1 MSATSGSLSW
11 EDMAAA
17 DEELRLREQAA
28 LAAGLPPEALRAL
41 AAERDKLAAERDAL
55 ADADDETAR
64 GRDERALQRDVRGS
78 GRDRAAREYAHDRD
92 AAAVDRFMAGADRD
106 FAAGDRADS
115 FDDRARGG
123 AARRR
128 AADDRQ
134 RAADD
139 RDAAAEAAATAAR
152 EVAGLQEA
160 LTTRVVIGRAEGLLM
175 ARHNLDPDAAFAL
188 LVKLSQQTH
197 AKLRVV
203 AERIVRDHVESTKMQ
218 DA

>member
-115 FDDRARGG
+115 
-123 AARRR
+123 
-128 AADDRQ
+128 
-134 RAADD
+134 ADD